1 MASKATYAARLGY
14 ANRLLR
20 EHHDMLALAL
30 AGDDG
35 LRMALATRLAALA
48 ATQPTDAVADI
59 LRAMSEAECETHY
72 ARRMAGTALVTA
84 FPLPTG
90 EHVL

>member
-1 MASKATYAARLGY
+1 MPASKATYAARLGY

-20 EHHDMLALAL
+20 EHHDML
-30 AGDDG
+30 
-35 LRMALATRLAALA
+35 ALATRLAALA